1 MAFIGI
7 KMAFIGILTTYNQF
21 LVDFGVGTESAG
33 GWVVKKLA
41 SE

>member
-1 MAFIGI
+1 
-7 KMAFIGILTTYNQF
+7 MAFIGILTQF